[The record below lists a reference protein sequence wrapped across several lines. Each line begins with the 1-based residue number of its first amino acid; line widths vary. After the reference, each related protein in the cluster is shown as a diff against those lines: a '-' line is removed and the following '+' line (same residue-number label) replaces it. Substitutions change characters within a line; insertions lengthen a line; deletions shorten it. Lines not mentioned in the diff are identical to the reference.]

1 MYTPKNRKRTRKY
14 NAGYADLVNT
24 GAALRRRDSH
34 WRVTSKLNVILLV
47 GVLASFGVL
56 SLVLPKPTVSEYENR
71 SLQEMP
77 HFSLQGLVSGKYIE
91 ELELYYSDSF
101 PLRENFVRAAAN
113 IQEDFGVD
121 LGGRL
126 HTAPDPVHQDETPSP
141 APSRPEPQDS
151 AVPVENGYETPA
163 EETPEIPTVA
173 DDGAMGEQYGS
184 VFIYKG
190 QALPLFSP
198 SEQNSRR
205 YAQAINDYHAALG
218 DSAQIYN
225 LIVPA
230 HIEFA
235 LPERLQDITS
245 PEKPNIDFIYSLL
258 EPGIKPV
265 DAYTNLLLHNDEY
278 LYFATD
284 HHWTGLGAYYAYQAF
299 CEQAGFEPVP
309 LESMEKR
316 TLENF
321 IGSLYT
327 QTQNSSLLKNP
338 DHVDYW
344 IIPTPHKV
352 EQYLRGSPYQGRETT
367 LLGEYAKSPNS
378 YSVFLQGD
386 YPLTKITTNIKN
398 GRKIAVV
405 KESFGNAFSPFLVNH
420 YEEVYVVDQRYFQLN
435 LVDYMKEHGINE
447 LLFINNI
454 FAANT
459 AVRISEIERLRTQ
472 TFLPYNPPAPKEE
485 ASSQESSSEGGEDEE
500 KASSSSKPEK
510 RSGGYDRDYW
520 EKKRDD

>member
-1 MYTPKNRKRTRKY
+1 MYTPKNRARKY

-34 WRVTSKLNVILLV
+34 WRVTSKINVILLV
-47 GVLASFGVL
+47 GALAAFGVL
-56 SLVLPKPTVSEYENR
+56 SLALPKPTVSEYENR
-71 SLQEMP
+71 SLQKKP
-77 HFSLQGLVSGKYIE
+77 QFSLQGLISGTYIE

-121 LGGRL
+121 LDGRL
-126 HTAPDPVHQDETPSP
+126 HTAPTPVRQEEAP

-151 AVPVENGYETPA
+151 AVPVENQSEAPA
-163 EETPEIPTVA
+163 EERSEIPTVV

-198 SEQNSRR
+198 SESNSRR
-205 YAQAINDYHAALG
+205 YAQAINDYHSDFG
-218 DSAQIYN
+218 DSVQIYN

-235 LPERLQDITS
+235 LPERLRDIS
-245 PEKPNIDFIYSLL
+245 APEKPNIDFIYSLL
-258 EPGIKPV
+258 SPGIKPV

-284 HHWTGLGAYYAYQAF
+284 HHWTGLGAYYAYEAF
-299 CEQAGFEPVP
+299 CGQAGFEPVP

-316 TLENF
+316 TLEKF

-344 IIPTPHKV
+344 MIPTPHTV

-398 GRKIAVV
+398 GRRIAVV
-405 KESFGNAFSPFLVNH
+405 KESFGNAFCPFLVNH

-435 LVDYMKEHGINE
+435 LRDYMEEHGINE

-459 AVRISEIERLRTQ
+459 SVRISEIERLRTQ
-472 TFLPYNPPAPKEE
+472 TFLPYNPPAPEEPVSSQE
-485 ASSQESSSEGGEDEE
+485 ASSEEGSSKKEA
-500 KASSSSKPEK
+500 ASSSSKAGEKK

-520 EKKRDD
+520 EKKNSD